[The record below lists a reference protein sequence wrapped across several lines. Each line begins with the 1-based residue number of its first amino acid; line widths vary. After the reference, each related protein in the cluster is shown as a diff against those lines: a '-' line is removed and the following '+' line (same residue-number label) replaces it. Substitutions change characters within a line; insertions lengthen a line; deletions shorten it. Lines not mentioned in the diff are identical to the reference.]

1 MNTGLDGSELV
12 IFMSITKNDQDLT
25 KKVWSCRI
33 AKLIERK
40 LNSSIS
46 GLAKI
51 LFPLNKCV
59 LIRKTPQN

>member
-1 MNTGLDGSELV
+1 MNTGLDGSELM

-40 LNSSIS
+40 LNLSIS
-46 GLAKI
+46 GL
-51 LFPLNKCV
+51 
-59 LIRKTPQN
+59 